1 MVNLYIIAVGK
12 LKENY
17 LRDAMDEYSKR
28 LSVYC
33 KFNVIEIPETK
44 APSSPSNGDI
54 ANIVRNEG
62 KQIISK
68 IPSYSYVYSM
78 CIEGKQFSS
87 EAFAKQIEKIP
98 VMGKS
103 NIVFIIGSS
112 FGLSDEVKDISDC
125 RLSMSAMTFPH
136 QLARIMITEQIYRG
150 FGIINNTKYHK

>member
-17 LRDAMDEYSKR
+17 LRGAMDEYSKR

-44 APSSPSNGDI
+44 ASSSPSNGDI
-54 ANIVRNEG
+54 ENIVRNEG

-68 IPSYSYVYSM
+68 IPSHSYVYSM

-98 VMGKS
+98 VM
-103 NIVFIIGSS
+103 
-112 FGLSDEVKDISDC
+112 
-125 RLSMSAMTFPH
+125 
-136 QLARIMITEQIYRG
+136 
-150 FGIINNTKYHK
+150 